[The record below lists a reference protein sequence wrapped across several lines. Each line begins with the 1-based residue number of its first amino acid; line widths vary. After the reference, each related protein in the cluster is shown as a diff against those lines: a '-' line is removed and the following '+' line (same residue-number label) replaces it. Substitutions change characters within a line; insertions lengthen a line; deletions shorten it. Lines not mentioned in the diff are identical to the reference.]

1 MLVASASAQ
10 ATSFSA
16 QSFRIWSDQIISAPK
31 ATIVQ
36 ENGAVNLLL
45 DETRAHYPEAG
56 TREWLTVAESA
67 FEFWDNPIDAVYD
80 DL

>member
-1 MLVASASAQ
+1 MLASAAAQ

-16 QSFRIWSDQIISAPK
+16 QSFRIWSDQLIKAPK

-36 ENGAVNLLL
+36 ENGAVSLLL
-45 DETRAHYPEAG
+45 DEARGDYPEAN
-56 TREWLTVAESA
+56 TREWLKVAESA
-67 FEFWDNPIDAVYD
+67 FEFWDNPIDAAYD

>member
-1 MLVASASAQ
+1 MLASVAAQ

-16 QSFRIWSDQIISAPK
+16 RSFRIWSDQLITAPK

-36 ENGAVNLLL
+36 ENGAVNLML
-45 DETRAHYPEAG
+45 DEARSQYPEAS
-56 TREWLTVAESA
+56 TREWLKVAESA
-67 FEFWDNPIDAVYD
+67 FEFWDNPIDAAYD

>member
-1 MLVASASAQ
+1 MLASASAQ

-16 QSFRIWSDQIISAPK
+16 QSFRIWSDQMISAPK

-45 DETRAHYPEAG
+45 DEARVHYPEAG
-56 TREWLTVAESA
+56 THEWLRVAESA
-67 FEFWDNPIDAVYD
+67 FEFWDNPTDAAYD

>member
-1 MLVASASAQ
+1 ML
-10 ATSFSA
+10 ATTAIRATNFSA
-16 QSFRIWSDQIISAPK
+16 QSFRIWPDQLVAAPK

-45 DETRAHYPEAG
+45 DQAQNYYPEAS
-56 TREWLTVAESA
+56 TRGWLQVAESA
-67 FEFWDNPIDAVYD
+67 FEFWDNPLDAAYD